1 MELLRGAIHRLCALV
16 LCWSLC
22 FPAPLALAQNAAE
35 NQKPTQTKHRPEF
48 ESGQLRGDARILHA
62 LSRLTFG
69 PRDGDLEAVREMGP
83 GEIGL
88 DKWFDGQLHPE
99 SLDETDLNARLAEY
113 PAMQWST
120 QNLMFRMPSP
130 AIIRQAVDGKI
141 EIPRGGTLHAVY
153 ENQIYRYQ
161 LRKAAQAEKQTA
173 ANQGPNQGQ
182 NSAVGTRTP
191 AMKGNAG
198 GNANGSGANMDGPAN
213 SSASPNGNA
222 SANPSMDAG
231 AGRPRPSPVPK
242 SEGPGAPAQPGAA
255 QEPDMSAAGATNMA
269 AAQQPDMSAAAPNM
283 AATTTPAT
291 NQASTQASGAPAVD
305 EPRIAR
311 ILALPPE
318 DRVRRLQAMQPEEFE
333 SFTKSLKPVQRAALV
348 AGMNPDLRESVED
361 LTAPEQTVV
370 RELMAERLTRDI
382 YSNAQLQEVMTDF
395 WLNHFNV
402 YLRKN
407 EQMPYYLVSYERDT
421 IRPHAMGKFED
432 LLEAVAHSPAMLIYL
447 DNAQSMGPDSL
458 AADRAKM
465 GAARRPNAKKQA
477 PEGLNENY
485 ARELME
491 LHTVGVNGGY
501 TQADVTQVARVL
513 TGWTVDRPQL
523 GGEFQFNE
531 NRHEPG
537 TKKVMGTKIK
547 EKGETEG
554 RELLHML
561 AMRPGT
567 AQFISRKL
575 AIRFVSDDP
584 PQALVDRMAKAY
596 LASDGD
602 IPTVLKTLFR
612 SPEFW
617 AAGDDSAKVKT
628 PLEYVVSA
636 VRASNAN
643 VANFEPLV
651 NALRQMGMPL
661 YGCVPPVGYK
671 WDEADWV
678 STGALVDRMNFA
690 LSLAANK
697 LPGITVGWAPEMDM
711 SALDSDAP
719 AQQVVPTPETEETRL
734 EQVLLPGG
742 VSDATRAAALK
753 EFEAQSA
760 QGSTADPPMM
770 MARNSQLSESRP
782 FDGIRAG
789 SGAGAGSGATAA
801 RRPNRAP
808 AADAYEREDQLLA
821 GLLLGSPEFQ
831 RR

>member
-1 MELLRGAIHRLCALV
+1 MELLRYAIALV

-22 FPAPLALAQNAAE
+22 FPAPLAPAQDASNV
-35 NQKPTQTKHRPEF
+35 QPSPSQKHRASNATKSEP
-48 ESGQLRGDARILHA
+48 GQLEGDARILHA
-62 LSRLTFG
+62 LNRLTFG
-69 PRDGDLEAVREMGP
+69 PRPGDLEAVRAIGP
-83 GEIGL
+83 DKIGL
-88 DKWFDGQLHPE
+88 DKWFDAQLHPE
-99 SLDETDLNARLAEY
+99 NIGETDLNARLAQY

-130 AIIRQAVDGKI
+130 AIIRQAADGKI
-141 EIPRGGTLHAVY
+141 EIPRGATLRAVY

-173 ANQGPNQGQ
+173 ANQGQ
-182 NSAVGTRTP
+182 NSAGSGQTS
-191 AMKGNAG
+191 AM
-198 GNANGSGANMDGPAN
+198 NGGANM
-213 SSASPNGNA
+213 
-222 SANPSMDAG
+222 
-231 AGRPRPSPVPK
+231 
-242 SEGPGAPAQPGAA
+242 E
-255 QEPDMSAAGATNMA
+255 
-269 AAQQPDMSAAAPNM
+269 AAQQPDLRGAADPSINTPNTMTPADADRAAARAN
-283 AATTTPAT
+283 A
-291 NQASTQASGAPAVD
+291 D
-305 EPRIAR
+305 EALIADV
-311 ILALPPE
+311 LALQPE
-318 DRVRRLQAMQPEEFE
+318 ERVRRLQAMQPEEFE
-333 SFTKSLKPVQRAALV
+333 SFIKSLKPVQRAALV
-348 AGMNPDLRESVED
+348 AGMSPDLKESVED
-361 LTAPEQTVV
+361 LAAPEQTVV
-370 RELMAERLTRDI
+370 RELFAERLTRDI

-421 IRPHAMGKFED
+421 IRPHALGKFED
-432 LLEAVAHSPAMLIYL
+432 LLEAVAHSPAMMIYL
-447 DNAQSMGPDSL
+447 DNAQSIGPDSP
-458 AADRAKM
+458 AAGRAKM
-465 GAARRPNAKKQA
+465 VNARRPNAKRQA

-501 TQADVTQVARVL
+501 TQADITQVARVL
-513 TGWTVDRPQL
+513 TGWTVDRPQF

-537 TKKVMGTKIK
+537 TKKVMGAKIK
-547 EKGETEG
+547 DGGEKEG

-561 AMRPGT
+561 AMRPAT
-567 AQFISRKL
+567 AEFISRKL

-584 PQALVDRMAKAY
+584 PGALVDRMAKAY

-617 AAGDDSAKVKT
+617 AAGDDRAKVKT

-651 NALRQMGMPL
+651 NALKQMGMPL

-671 WDEADWV
+671 WDEGDWV

-690 LSLAANK
+690 LSLASNR
-697 LPGITVGWAPEMDM
+697 LPGITVGWAPELDM
-711 SALDSDAP
+711 STLDDNAP
-719 AQQVVPTPETEETRL
+719 AMQVVPTPETEEARL

-753 EFEAQSA
+753 EFAAQNGPNSPI
-760 QGSTADPPMM
+760 QNPL
-770 MARNSQLSESRP
+770 MATP
-782 FDGIRAG
+782 VV
-789 SGAGAGSGATAA
+789 TA
-801 RRPNRAP
+801 RRQNRAP
-808 AADAYEREDQLLA
+808 ADAYEREDQLLA

>member
-1 MELLRGAIHRLCALV
+1 MEFLRGAIAIV
-16 LCWSLC
+16 LCWSMC
-22 FPAPLALAQNAAE
+22 FPAPLAMAQEASAPNAAS
-35 NQKPTQTKHRPEF
+35 NAAANVPSSTPVPSSAPRPHRSEY

-62 LSRLTFG
+62 LNRLTFG
-69 PRDGDLEAVREMGP
+69 PRPGDLEAVRAMGL
-83 GEIGL
+83 E
-88 DKWFDGQLHPE
+88 KWFDQQLHPE
-99 SLDETDLNARLAEY
+99 NIDETDLDARLAQF

-120 QNLMFRMPSP
+120 QDLLYRMPSQ
-130 AIIRQAVDGKI
+130 AMIRQAADGKI
-141 EIPRGGTLHAVY
+141 NIPPSGTLHAVY

-161 LRKAAQAEKQTA
+161 MRKAAQADKQANAA
-173 ANQGPNQGQ
+173 ANPNTANQAPGAAASPT
-182 NSAVGTRTP
+182 SAMAGASTD
-191 AMKGNAG
+191 GAG
-198 GNANGSGANMDGPAN
+198 GGTMVPNATTAT
-213 SSASPNGNA
+213 
-222 SANPSMDAG
+222 
-231 AGRPRPSPVPK
+231 
-242 SEGPGAPAQPGAA
+242 QPGAA
-255 QEPDMSAAGATNMA
+255 QPDVSTSA
-269 AAQQPDMSAAAPNM
+269 
-283 AATTTPAT
+283 TPAMNT
-291 NQASTQASGAPAVD
+291 VSPNSMTPSTAALESSRPPAD
-305 EPRIAR
+305 EALIAN
-311 ILALPPE
+311 ILALQPV
-318 DRVRRLQAMQPEEFE
+318 DRVRRLQTMPPEEFDG
-333 SFTKSLKPVQRAALV
+333 FMKSLRPAQRAALI
-348 AGMNPDLRESVED
+348 AGMSPDVRESLED

-382 YSNAQLQEVMTDF
+382 YSNAQLEEVMTDF

-407 EQMPYYLVSYERDT
+407 EQMPYYLVSYARDV

-432 LLEAVAHSPAMLIYL
+432 LLEAVAHSPAMMIYL
-447 DNAQSMGPDSL
+447 DNAQSMGPNSL
-458 AADRAKM
+458 AAARAKM
-465 GAARRPNAKKQA
+465 VNERRGNGKKQA

-513 TGWTVDRPQL
+513 TGWTVDRPQF

-537 TKKVMGTKIK
+537 TKKVMGAKIK
-547 EKGETEG
+547 DGGENEG

-561 AMRPGT
+561 ATRPAT
-567 AQFISRKL
+567 AEFISRKL
-575 AIRFVSDDP
+575 AIRFVSDEP

-596 LASDGD
+596 MASGGD
-602 IPTVLKTLFR
+602 IPTVLKTLFH

-617 AAGDDSAKVKT
+617 AASDDSAKVKT

-651 NALRQMGMPL
+651 NALKQMGMPL

-690 LSLAANK
+690 LSLASNK
-697 LPGITVGWAPEMDM
+697 LPGITVGWAPETDL

-719 AQQVVPTPETEETRL
+719 AQQVVPTPETEEARL

-753 EFEAQSA
+753 EFQAQST
-760 QGSTADPPMM
+760 QGATQDPARQNQPRQDPPMM
-770 MARNSQLSESRP
+770 MQRNPQVSESGP
-782 FDGIRAG
+782 FDAVRTSSTAV
-789 SGAGAGSGATAA
+789 AGAPVA

-808 AADAYEREDQLLA
+808 VADAYEREDQLLA
-821 GLLLGSPEFQ
+821 GLLMGSPEFQ